1 MKRILSLLL
10 ISAILTGCGHIS
22 DDSPDVAEETT
33 TVMKTIKGGIETADM
48 IIDRWRELYCNR
60 RAMMQE
66 INKVAD
72 ESDYGVK

>member
-33 TVMKTIKGGIETADM
+33 TVSQNAEEIAETTAFTPNGISEYG
-48 IIDRWRELYCNR
+48 IYLP
-60 RAMMQE
+60 
-66 INKVAD
+66 NK
-72 ESDYGVK
+72 